1 MYFKFGIALLL
12 ILVLTTGCWDQKE
25 LSSRSI
31 WIGSGFDRD
40 GRGDIVL
47 SGQILIPGKQGQTG
61 GKGGSSGNGT
71 SNFVVSGMGKN
82 VSQAAADL
90 QGSLSR
96 EVFPSH
102 RRVVFL
108 GEQFARD
115 GVTDMLD
122 EHSRNPL
129 VRLRTDIFVVKD
141 GTARELIQSTYP
153 LEKIPAIGAYKELE
167 HTSGMKQ
174 ATFMRFL
181 RAASSDGVS
190 PVLPVISLNRKGNKI
205 EDVTKQQSFRMNGI
219 AIFDKKKLKLK
230 GFISQEEA
238 LNVNWITGVLNSTTV
253 TTPIPKNQGRV
264 SIHLS
269 RIGRRI
275 LPENHNGKIVFH
287 VKLTGKGVIRE
298 NQTRLDLRSP
308 TNVKLVKQALEVEA
322 AKEIKEIILK
332 MQNTYQE
339 DIFGFGETLHRKSP
353 SAWKK
358 IKDNWN
364 NYFTAAEFDVK
375 AELTITQ
382 IGLTGPGLYLREE
395 ETIK

>member
-1 MYFKFGIALLL
+1 MYLKWGIVLVL
-12 ILVLTTGCWDQKE
+12 ILLLTTGCWDQKE
-25 LSSRSI
+25 LSNRSI
-31 WIGSGFDRD
+31 WIGSGFDRN

-47 SGQILIPGKQGQTG
+47 SGQILIPGQQGETG
-61 GKGGSSGNGT
+61 GKGGSPAKGIN
-71 SNFVVSGMGKN
+71 NFVVSGKGKN

-108 GEQFARD
+108 GEQFAED
-115 GVTDMLD
+115 GVADMLD
-122 EHSRNPL
+122 EHSRNPM

-141 GTARELIQSTYP
+141 GTARELLQSTYP

-174 ATFMRFL
+174 TTFMRFL
-181 RAASSDGVS
+181 RATSSDGVS
-190 PVLPVISLNRKGNKI
+190 PILPVISLDRKSSEI
-205 EDVTKQQSFRMNGI
+205 QDMTKQQAFRMNGI

-275 LPENHNGKIVFH
+275 LPDNHKGKLVFH

-298 NQTRLDLRSP
+298 NQTRLDLRNP
-308 TNVKLVKQALEVEA
+308 TNVKLVKKALEIEA
-322 AKEIKEIILK
+322 AKEIKKIIFK
-332 MQNTYQE
+332 MQKTYHE
-339 DIFGFGETLHRKSP
+339 DIFGFGEILHRKNLS
-353 SAWKK
+353 SWKK
-358 IKDNWN
+358 MKNNWN
-364 NYFTAAEFDVK
+364 FYFTEAEFDVQ
-375 AELTITQ
+375 ADLTVTQ
-382 IGLTGPGLYLREE
+382 IGLSGPGLYLREE
-395 ETIK
+395 ETIP